1 MTVRS
6 VIVAA
11 VTLLVTAGSVYA
23 QDGDTGKKEKVI
35 GKWYPEAE
43 AGVTLSQSAFSDN
56 WAGGDKGSI
65 VWTAIFNASLQS
77 QLHKKINFYNILK
90 LAYGQT
96 HQQKADADGGRYWEK
111 PAKSTD
117 LIDLETIFRFTL
129 GGWVDPYVSG
139 RFESQFEDA
148 SDPAGRMLSLNPMKF
163 KQSGG
168 IARKFI
174 DTEEEALLS
183 RFGFTFRES
192 RRKVFA
198 NPAPDQTT
206 ASETSVDGGLEWTID
221 YKAKILS
228 ERVAWTSKFTAYKPV
243 FYSGSD
249 EFDAVTGDKLEAAGF
264 DRDLSDYPMMVD
276 LDWENIFSTQITK
289 ILSVNLYVRWVYDKY
304 ENSVIPML
312 NDDGDI
318 TNPGAI
324 GGAIRKAGQF
334 KQTLA
339 IGLTYRLL

>member
-1 MTVRS
+1 MTVRT
-6 VIVAA
+6 VIVAVA
-11 VTLLVTAGSVYA
+11 TVLSLAATVIA
-23 QDGDTGKKEKVI
+23 QDGDDKKKQLVI

-43 AGVTLSQSAFSDN
+43 AGLTLSQSAFSDN

-65 VWTAIFNASLQS
+65 VWTAIFNASLEN
-77 QLHKKINFYNILK
+77 QLHQKVNFYNRLK

-96 HQQKADADGGRYWEK
+96 HQQEADANGNRFWEQ

-129 GGWVDPYVSG
+129 GGFVDPYASA

-148 SDPAGRMLSLNPMKF
+148 SDPAGRSIALNPMQF

-168 IARKFI
+168 IARKLI
-174 DTEEEALLS
+174 DKENQSLLS

-192 RRKVFA
+192 RRKVYI

-206 ASETSVDGGLEWTID
+206 EAETSIDGGLEWTTD
-221 YKAKILS
+221 YKSKILND
-228 ERVAWTSKFTAYKPV
+228 RVTWTSKLTAYQPL
-243 FYSGSD
+243 FYSGSE
-249 EFDAVTGDKLEAAGF
+249 EFDAIAPEMLDAAGF

-276 LDWENIFSTQITK
+276 LDWENIFATQITK
-289 ILSVNLYVRWVYDKY
+289 LLSVNLYVRWVYDKY
-304 ENSVIPML
+304 ENSVIPSL
-312 NDDGDI
+312 DQDGEF
-318 TNPGAI
+318 TNVNAI
-324 GGAIRKAGQF
+324 RAAIRKSGQF

-339 IGLTYRLL
+339 IGLTYRML